1 MATNLQTPTLLTL
14 PIELRNIIYSELL
27 SSKRSQP
34 LILYDSG
41 KGREAVFDLHP
52 SILRSNKQIYAEA
65 ISYLYKK
72 NTLQLDLAR
81 PFSGG
86 CDGRYYSNHRRPIL
100 PLFRCDDTIIHT
112 AVLVDG
118 EYDDRPR
125 RIVTHI
131 TPRPERYQ
139 DCRCH
144 LPPLPGPGPI
154 YPHVLRRLAHIE
166 LIVGATSMC
175 DTSKDGA
182 FLTHMGKVFLDILR
196 LLAEEEIEEGLVT
209 KKTLRVEIL
218 AKWVPDNLFLGDK
231 GPSLSR
237 KEGQA
242 LRVEML
248 ALLKEIRRR
257 RVVEVKEAVLA
268 NGRGPNEI
276 KIIDIDTGE
285 AFEE

>member
-1 MATNLQTPTLLTL
+1 
-14 PIELRNIIYSELL
+14 
-27 SSKRSQP
+27 
-34 LILYDSG
+34 
-41 KGREAVFDLHP
+41 
-52 SILRSNKQIYAEA
+52 
-65 ISYLYKK
+65 
-72 NTLQLDLAR
+72 
-81 PFSGG
+81 
-86 CDGRYYSNHRRPIL
+86 
-100 PLFRCDDTIIHT
+100 
-112 AVLVDG
+112 
-118 EYDDRPR
+118 
-125 RIVTHI
+125 
-131 TPRPERYQ
+131 
-139 DCRCH
+139 
-144 LPPLPGPGPI
+144 
-154 YPHVLRRLAHIE
+154 
-166 LIVGATSMC
+166 MC

-276 KIIDIDTGE
+276 KIVDIDTGE